1 MATFLFLKGYADE
14 DEDDDEDEISED
26 ISTKEGEDEVDNYD
40 DHPRVTL
47 RQDDVNQHYEIKEEI
62 GK

>member
-1 MATFLFLKGYADE
+1 MATFLFLQGYEDE
-14 DEDDDEDEISED
+14 AEDDDADEISED
-26 ISTKEGEDEVDNYD
+26 ISTKEADDEVDNYD
-40 DHPRVTL
+40 DRPRVTL